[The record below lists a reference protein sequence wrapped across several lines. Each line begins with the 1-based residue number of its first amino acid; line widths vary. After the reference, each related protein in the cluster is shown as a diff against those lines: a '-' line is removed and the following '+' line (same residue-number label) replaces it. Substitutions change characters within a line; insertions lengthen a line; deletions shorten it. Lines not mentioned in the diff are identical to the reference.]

1 MKYVLFVVLTIFAAA
16 CSKCPETTLTTNNV
30 SVESMSQG
38 QKVVCNEFGVA
49 YYEFATT
56 RGYKV
61 YTPVFKHYSTGG
73 AYPVSCEEYNNYINK
88 RDANGKMSR

>member
-49 YYEFATT
+49 YYKFTA
-56 RGYKV
+56 GHGV
-61 YTPVFKHYSTGG
+61 YVPVYRHYPTGG
-73 AYPVSCEEYNNYINK
+73 VYPVSCEEYNNYINK